1 MMLLAV
7 GIAGTAF
14 ESRSNLTRGIPRG
27 YPAFTVPADNPMSQA
42 KVDLGRM
49 LFYDRRLSFN
59 GAIACA
65 SCHRQEFA
73 FADPRPQS
81 VGATGELT
89 PRNAMTLTNV
99 AFNARYTWANST
111 LETLEQQTV
120 IPLTHEGPLE
130 MGVSENEAGILDRF
144 RNEPRYVELFAAA
157 FPDEGG
163 TITLEHVVKA
173 ISTFERL
180 LISFNTPYDRF
191 LAGSRS
197 ALSESAK
204 RGMNLFR
211 SDSTKCGRCHD
222 GVTFRETTWH
232 RVSEADT
239 SVAYH
244 NIGLYNLQHNGAYPF
259 EDPGLIAVTGAADD
273 MGRFKPPTLRN
284 IAVTAPYFHDGSAS
298 TLEEVIDT
306 FAAGGRVIASGP
318 NAGDGRV
325 NPHKS
330 PLITGFTITPDEKRD
345 LIAFLESLTD
355 RAFLT
360 NPALASPFPATR

>member
-163 TITLEHVVKA
+163 I
-173 ISTFERL
+173 
-180 LISFNTPYDRF
+180 
-191 LAGSRS
+191 SRS
-197 ALSESAK
+197 STSSKRLARSSACSFPSI
-204 RGMNLFR
+204 RR
-211 SDSTKCGRCHD
+211 T
-222 GVTFRETTWH
+222 
-232 RVSEADT
+232 
-239 SVAYH
+239 
-244 NIGLYNLQHNGAYPF
+244 
-259 EDPGLIAVTGAADD
+259 IASS
-273 MGRFKPPTLRN
+273 L
-284 IAVTAPYFHDGSAS
+284 AVDRRSAS
-298 TLEEVIDT
+298 PRS
-306 FAAGGRVIASGP
+306 GG
-318 NAGDGRV
+318 
-325 NPHKS
+325 
-330 PLITGFTITPDEKRD
+330 
-345 LIAFLESLTD
+345 
-355 RAFLT
+355 
-360 NPALASPFPATR
+360 